1 MRETKYR
8 FWDTENK
15 IMIQGCPSLII
26 DSSDGTIYNLLADS
40 YMYWKSMQWTVLTDR
55 KGTEIFEGDIAE
67 MEAVMVY
74 PDGDGDSA
82 EINMLYIGEVVILPS
97 KGVCLRNPKVI
108 DRNDGNKTWKHKGY
122 KTVAAYRSRVIGN
135 VFQNQDLING

>member
-1 MRETKYR
+1 MRQFKFR
-8 FWDTENK
+8 AWDK
-15 IMIQGCPSLII
+15 INNTMYQNVHIL
-26 DSSDGTIYNLLADS
+26 DSFNEKLSRPNEHTV
-40 YMYWKSMQWTVLTDR
+40 MQWTVLTDR

-82 EINMLYIGEVVILPS
+82 EIDMLYIGEVVILPS

-108 DRNDGNKTWKHKGY
+108 DRNENHKTWKYKGY
-122 KTVAAYRSRVIGN
+122 KTLAAYRSRVIGN
-135 VFQNQDLING
+135 VFQNMELLK